1 MNLRSFGLES
11 KRVSSASIGLTHD
24 SPAHRPEA
32 LANNILSKNASVD
45 RGSLRLRHV
54 DKSYEVDGRV
64 LEVLKGID
72 LVVEPGE
79 FVSLVGASGCGK
91 STILRLI
98 VGLDIEHG
106 GDILLD
112 GRPVT
117 GPGLNRGIVF
127 QEHRLLPWL
136 TIEQN
141 VGLSLAATN
150 RPAAECARLVRDHIN
165 LVGLDGFERAYPH
178 QLSGGM
184 AQRAAI
190 ARGLVNQPEILLLD
204 EPFGALDA
212 LTRAHL
218 QNELLQ
224 IWSRER
230 ITMVMVTHDVEEA
243 VFLSDKIVVLA
254 PRPGRIRKIIDIDLP
269 HPRDR
274 GDPRFIALRR
284 QALDE
289 LSP

>member
-1 MNLRSFGLES
+1 M
-11 KRVSSASIGLTHD
+11 
-24 SPAHRPEA
+24 
-32 LANNILSKNASVD
+32 
-45 RGSLRLRHV
+45 
-54 DKSYEVDGRV
+54 
-64 LEVLKGID
+64 LEVLTGID

-150 RPAAECARLVRDHIN
+150 CPAAECARLVRDHIN
-165 LVGLDGFERAYPH
+165 LVGLQGFERAYPH

-224 IWSRER
+224 IWSCER

>member
-11 KRVSSASIGLTHD
+11 KRVSSASIGLTHR
-24 SPAHRPEA
+24 SEA
-32 LANNILSKNASVD
+32 LLNNISPKNASVD
-45 RGSLRLRHV
+45 RGSLQLRNV

-64 LEVLKGID
+64 LDVLTGID

-150 RPAAECARLVRDHIN
+150 RSAAECARLVRDHIS
-165 LVGLDGFERAYPH
+165 LVGLQGFERAYPH

-254 PRPGRIRKIIDIDLP
+254 PRPGRIRRIIDIDLP

-289 LSP
+289 LSQ

>member
-11 KRVSSASIGLTHD
+11 KRVSSASIGLTHRSEAILND
-24 SPAHRPEA
+24 ISP
-32 LANNILSKNASVD
+32 KNASVD
-45 RGSLRLRHV
+45 RGSLQLRNV

-64 LEVLKGID
+64 LEVLTGID

-141 VGLSLAATN
+141 IGLSLAATN
-150 RPAAECARLVRDHIN
+150 RSAAECARLVRDHIN
-165 LVGLDGFERAYPH
+165 LVGLQGFERAYPH

-254 PRPGRIRKIIDIDLP
+254 PRPGRIRRIIDIDLP
-269 HPRDR
+269 HSRDR

>member
-1 MNLRSFGLES
+1 LNMNLRSFGLES
-11 KRVSSASIGLTHD
+11 KRVSSASIGLTHRSEAILND
-24 SPAHRPEA
+24 ISP
-32 LANNILSKNASVD
+32 KNASVD
-45 RGSLRLRHV
+45 RGSLQLRNV

-64 LEVLKGID
+64 LEVLTGID

-150 RPAAECARLVRDHIN
+150 RPGAECARLVRDHIN
-165 LVGLDGFERAYPH
+165 LVGLQGFERAYPH

>member
-11 KRVSSASIGLTHD
+11 KRVSSASIGLTHR
-24 SPAHRPEA
+24 SEA
-32 LANNILSKNASVD
+32 LPIDISRKNASVD
-45 RGSLRLRHV
+45 RGSLQLRNV

-64 LEVLKGID
+64 LEVLTGID

-98 VGLDIEHG
+98 VGLDVEHG

-136 TIEQN
+136 TIEEN

-165 LVGLDGFERAYPH
+165 LVGLQGFERAYPH

-184 AQRAAI
+184 SQRAAI

-254 PRPGRIRKIIDIDLP
+254 PRPGRIRRIIDIDLP

-289 LSP
+289 LSQ

>member
-11 KRVSSASIGLTHD
+11 KRVSSASIGLTHRSEAILND
-24 SPAHRPEA
+24 ISP
-32 LANNILSKNASVD
+32 KNASVD
-45 RGSLRLRHV
+45 RGSLQLRNV

-64 LEVLKGID
+64 LEVLTGID

-165 LVGLDGFERAYPH
+165 LVGLQGFERAYPH

-254 PRPGRIRKIIDIDLP
+254 PRPGRIRRIIDIDLP
-269 HPRDR
+269 HSRDR